1 MEGFYNINNSVFP
14 LNNTPSSSASFI
26 ITYEEPKDLFSF
38 NVDDRIKK
46 RSCNLILF
54 SVMTFIFIVL
64 IVYVLKKLFNI
75 NVNI

>member
-1 MEGFYNINNSVFP
+1 MEGFYKLNDSVFP
-14 LNNTPSSSASFI
+14 LSNTPSSSASFI

-38 NVDDRIKK
+38 NVDNKIKK

-54 SVMTFIFIVL
+54 GIMTFIFIVL

-75 NVNI
+75 KVNI